1 MAYLI
6 SICVYMCLVTQL
18 CPTLCNAMDYNPPGS
33 SVHGTF
39 SGKLEWVVIST
50 SRGPCRPRERKHVS
64 CPEDG
69 FFTIEQLCV
78 CVCVCVCACVHT
90 HTHCHVRLC
99 DPMDCNLPGSSVHAI
114 LQARILEWV
123 VIPPPGNLPNPGI
136 EPMSLASP
144 ALAGIFF
151 TTEPS
156 GKLILSN

>member
-1 MAYLI
+1 MPWTITHQAPL
-6 SICVYMCLVTQL
+6 SMGLFQGNWSGL
-18 CPTLCNAMDYNPPGS
+18 SFPPPGDLADLGS
-33 SVHGTF
+33 ENMFPALKMDSLLF
-39 SGKLEWVVIST
+39 SN
-50 SRGPCRPRERKHVS
+50 
-64 CPEDG
+64 
-69 FFTIEQLCV
+69 

-90 HTHCHVRLC
+90 RTHCHVRLC

-156 GKLILSN
+156 GKLILNN